1 MNYNPFYIIAIHKI
15 NTVKLKAFVL
25 GLGEMEKDKIKYDN
39 CILTKVI
46 NQKIVDSPE
55 NAGVLLQIDYVHKQY
70 HENAEKI
77 IELKDEDPEK
87 AFKLIN
93 ALKDNSSY
101 ILEQI
106 AKF

>member
-1 MNYNPFYIIAIHKI
+1 MQYNPFYIKAIHKI

-25 GLGEMEKDKIKYDN
+25 GLGKIEKENIKYDN

-46 NQKIVDSPE
+46 NQKIAESPE
-55 NAGVLLQIDYVHKQY
+55 SAGVLLQIDYVHKQY

-77 IELKDEDPEK
+77 IELKETDPEK
-87 AFKLIN
+87 AYKLIN